1 MIKYVPLQS
10 RFIKA
15 MSRLR
20 DTLSQAWLSI
30 QGSLFPWLAEEL
42 GPLTEKQQELVAT
55 LELVRLEDFID
66 ATRGFPG
73 RPPQDRAA
81 IARAL
86 VAKMVYNLPTTRA
99 LLDRLATDSALRRIC
114 GWECKHAVPNEWTF
128 SRAFAEFAAARLPER
143 VHAAL
148 IKARYADEFVGHL
161 SRDATAIEARE
172 KAMKKEPIK
181 KAAAQRGRPKHGEE
195 RVKPLTR
202 IEKQASG
209 MGLGEM
215 LSELPKACDVGTKK
229 NSKGYKVSWTGY
241 KLHLDVAD
249 GGIPISIVLTSAST
263 HDSQV
268 AIPLTKMS
276 SERVINLYDVMD
288 SAYDV
293 PQIYDLSRQL
303 GHIPLI
309 DVNPR
314 RNQALKEEIAAENKR
329 RQLVGHKT
337 AEAIR
342 YNERSTVERVN
353 ARLKDEFG
361 GRLVRVRGHAKVM
374 CHLMFGLLALTANQM
389 IILVT

>member
-1 MIKYVPLQS
+1 
-10 RFIKA
+10 

-20 DTLSQAWLSI
+20 DTLSQAWLTI
-30 QGSLFPWLAEEL
+30 QGSLFPWLSEEL
-42 GPLTEKQQELVAT
+42 GPLSDKQQQLVAT
-55 LELVRLEDFID
+55 LELVRLEDFIYS
-66 ATRGFPG
+66 TRGFPG
-73 RPPQDRAA
+73 RPPQDRTA

-114 GWECKHAVPNEWTF
+114 GWERKNDVPDEWTF
-128 SRAFAEFAAARLPER
+128 SRALAEFSASQLPER

-148 IKARYADEFVGHL
+148 IKARYADEIVGHL

-172 KAMKKEPIK
+172 KPLNKAPVKKT
-181 KAAAQRGRPKHGEE
+181 AAKRGRPKQGEE

-209 MGLGEM
+209 MDLVDM
-215 LSELPKACDVGTKK
+215 LKDLPKACDVGTKK

-249 GGIPISIVLTSAST
+249 GGIPISVVLTSAST

-268 AIPLTKMS
+268 AIPLAKMS
-276 SERVINLYDVMD
+276 SERIINLYDVMD

-293 PQIYDLSRQL
+293 PQIHDLSRQL

-309 DVNPR
+309 DINPR

-329 RQLVGHKT
+329 CQLLGHKT
-337 AEAIR
+337 CEAIR

-361 GRLVRVRGHAKVM
+361 GRVVRVRGHAKVM
-374 CHLMFGLLALTANQM
+374 CHLMFGILALTANQM
-389 IILVT
+389 MILVT

>member
-1 MIKYVPLQS
+1 
-10 RFIKA
+10 

-20 DTLSQAWLSI
+20 DTLSQAWLTI
-30 QGSLFPWLAEEL
+30 QGSLFPWLSEEL
-42 GPLTEKQQELVAT
+42 GPLTDKQQELVAT
-55 LELVRLEDFID
+55 LELVRLEDFIYS
-66 ATRGFPG
+66 TRGFPG
-73 RPPQDRAA
+73 RPPQDRTA

-114 GWECKHAVPNEWTF
+114 GWERKNDVPDEWTF
-128 SRAFAEFAAARLPER
+128 SRALAEFSASQLPER

-148 IKARYADEFVGHL
+148 IKARYADEIVGHL

-172 KAMKKEPIK
+172 KPLNKAPVKKT
-181 KAAAQRGRPKHGEE
+181 AAKRGRPKQGEE

-209 MGLGEM
+209 MDLVDM
-215 LSELPKACDVGTKK
+215 LNELPKACDVGTKK

-249 GGIPISIVLTSAST
+249 GGIPISVVLTSAST

-268 AIPLTKMS
+268 AIPLAKMS
-276 SERVINLYDVMD
+276 SERIINLYDVMD

-293 PQIYDLSRQL
+293 PQIHDLSRQL

-309 DVNPR
+309 DINPR

-329 RQLVGHKT
+329 CQLVGHKT
-337 AEAIR
+337 CEAIR

-361 GRLVRVRGHAKVM
+361 GRVVRVRGHAKVM
-374 CHLMFGLLALTANQM
+374 CHLMFGILALTANQM
-389 IILVT
+389 MILVT